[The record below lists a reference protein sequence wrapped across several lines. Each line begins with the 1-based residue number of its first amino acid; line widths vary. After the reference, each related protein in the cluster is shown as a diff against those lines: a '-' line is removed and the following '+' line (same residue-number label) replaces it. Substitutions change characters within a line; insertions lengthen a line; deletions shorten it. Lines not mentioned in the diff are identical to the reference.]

1 MSVRRSTYRNTR
13 ILALSYDDHRLLSEQ
28 YNRKRQPVMIYRGK
42 AMSVLCKIFRWCS
55 TRLIQTTVGRLTKAN
70 FVR

>member
-1 MSVRRSTYRNTR
+1 
-13 ILALSYDDHRLLSEQ
+13 
-28 YNRKRQPVMIYRGK
+28 MIYRGK

-55 TRLIQTTVGRLTKAN
+55 TRLIQTTVVLLTKAN